1 MNDIHLRT
9 YEFRAET
16 EVSADSNTLIGYASV
31 FGQWYDVQDHLGT
44 YREQVAAGAFRK
56 TLRERTPVCQ
66 LDHGQNSLLGSLPL
80 GVFKRLRED
89 SHGLHFEVD
98 MHRSWIFD
106 PVREAVRSG
115 AISGCSIRFA
125 VPKGKEDW
133 NEKMTERT
141 IREAK
146 LYELGPVVFP
156 AAPMTS
162 VALRSLMSALPDEER
177 ATLLSEIST
186 RNEAVEAVEAVDTPA
201 AESLPEVEPTIR
213 VTRQERRRRGL
224 ILRGMIHEQAPGRAA
239 LPAS

>member
-16 EVSADSNTLIGYASV
+16 ETSSDGNTLVGYASV
-31 FGQWYDVQDHLGT
+31 FGQWYDVQDHLGV

-80 GVFKRLRED
+80 GTFKRLRED

-133 NEKMTERT
+133 NDKMTERT

-162 VALRSLMSALPDEER
+162 VALRSLMSALPDDER

-186 RNEAVEAVEAVDTPA
+186 RSEAVDVDTPA
-201 AESLPEVEPTIR
+201 TESHEEAEPIIR
-213 VTRQERRRRGL
+213 ITRQERRRRGL
-224 ILRGMIHEQAPGRAA
+224 ILRGIHEQAPGGAA

>member
-1 MNDIHLRT
+1 MNDTHLRT
-9 YEFRAET
+9 YEFRADVE
-16 EVSADSNTLIGYASV
+16 AGDSNTLEGYASV
-31 FGQWYDVQDHLGT
+31 FDAWYDVSDHLGV
-44 YREQVAAGAFRK
+44 YREQVAPGSFRK

-80 GVFKRLRED
+80 GAFTRLAED
-89 SHGLHFEVD
+89 SHGLHFKVE

-106 PVREAVRSG
+106 PVREAIRSG

-133 NEKMTERT
+133 NDKMTERT

-162 VALRSLMSALPDEER
+162 VALRSLVSSLDESER
-177 ATLLSEIST
+177 ATLLSEFGT
-186 RNEAVEAVEAVDTPA
+186 RSEAVDLVGTA
-201 AESLPEVEPTIR
+201 QVESPVVDEPVAQI
-213 VTRQERRRRGL
+213 TRREKRL
-224 ILRGMIHEQAPGRAA
+224 MALYLRGVISYEQATGV
-239 LPAS
+239 AS

>member
-16 EVSADSNTLIGYASV
+16 EVSSDSNTLIGYASV
-31 FGQWYDVQDHLGT
+31 FSQWYDVQDHLGT
-44 YREQVAAGAFRK
+44 YREQIAPGAFRK

-115 AISGCSIRFA
+115 AISGCSIRFG

-133 NEKMTERT
+133 NDKMTERT
-141 IREAK
+141 IRETK

-162 VALRSLMSALPDEER
+162 VALRSLMSALPEDER
-177 ATLLSEIST
+177 ATILGEIST
-186 RNEAVEAVEAVDTPA
+186 RSEAVEPDTTPP
-201 AESLPEVEPTIR
+201 ESPQKTEPTAPL
-213 VTRQERRRRGL
+213 VTRREKRL
-224 ILRGMIHEQAPGRAA
+224 MALYLRGVISYEQATGVLA
-239 LPAS
+239 